1 MASCCS
7 SCDSKKSVLE
17 GRWLV
22 FVFVLHEI
30 VNIVAVHNG
39 IYAYNELYKV
49 ISNYNNDKFVNK
61 GIVIWWIC
69 VGLR

>member
-1 MASCCS
+1 
-7 SCDSKKSVLE
+7 
-17 GRWLV
+17 
-22 FVFVLHEI
+22 LHEI

-61 GIVIWWIC
+61 GIVI
-69 VGLR
+69 